1 MLRASCE
8 ITWKIKVKLC
18 GIFHQFF
25 CRSIADDYFKMFT
38 PCQQPLPTNKA
49 PLSLREVA
57 FACFPWGEATGL
69 FVEYCKKKRSQISVQ
84 YCKKVAEENG
94 RSSDRMASRAATPW
108 CEGAT
113 FERYIAERTDS
124 VI

>member
-1 MLRASCE
+1 MLGNASCKLWNYVENESE
-8 ITWKIKVKLC
+8 IMW
-18 GIFHQFF
+18 IFPPIFG
-25 CRSIADDYFKMFT
+25 RSIADDYFKMFT

-69 FVEYCKKKRSQISVQ
+69 FVEYCKKKKRSQISVQ

-94 RSSDRMASRAATPW
+94 RSSDRMASRAATPS
-108 CEGAT
+108 GA
-113 FERYIAERTDS
+113 RGQRSRDI
-124 VI
+124 